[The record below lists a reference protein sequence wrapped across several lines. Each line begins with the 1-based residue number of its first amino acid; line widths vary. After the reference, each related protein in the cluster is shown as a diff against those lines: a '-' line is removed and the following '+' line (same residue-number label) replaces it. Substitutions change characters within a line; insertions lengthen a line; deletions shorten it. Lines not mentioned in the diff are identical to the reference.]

1 MAIKTQYG
9 TYLCGYCGKAYTSA
23 TKADECRDQH
33 ELIYIP
39 LTKTD
44 LSRLL
49 QFLYTK
55 NEELLTESLVNTL
68 QTYLGGN

>member
-9 TYLCGYCGKAYTSA
+9 TYLCGYCGKVYVSA

-44 LSRLL
+44 LNRLL

-55 NEELLTESLVNTL
+55 DESLLTESLVDTL

>member
-1 MAIKTQYG
+1 MAILQRG
-9 TYLCGYCGKAYTSA
+9 MWLCGYCGKAYTDQV
-23 TKADECRDQH
+23 KADNCRDSH

-44 LSRLL
+44 LNRLL

>member
-1 MAIKTQYG
+1 MAIQQRG
-9 TYLCGYCGKAYTSA
+9 MWLCGYCGKPYTDPV
-23 TKADECRDQH
+23 KADNCRDSH

-44 LSRLL
+44 LNRLL

-55 NEELLTESLVNTL
+55 NDELLTESLVNTL